1 MSSTLLAVQGL
12 NGLQLGVLLF
22 LIASGLTLVFGVMNF
37 LNLAHGAQF
46 MVGAYMAVF
55 YYELTGQFFLAVV
68 LALISALLFAL
79 MTEITVLR
87 HFYNRD
93 HLAQLLATFGLI
105 LILNDGSKAI
115 WGSGP
120 QTLPL
125 PEILSG
131 SIPLLNG
138 MHYPVYRLVVIG
150 VGLVVALALYYVVQ
164 QTRFGMLVRAGAADS
179 EMVSALG
186 VDVRKLFMT
195 VFAAGA
201 TLAALAGI
209 LAAPLIAVQPGMG
222 DNVLILAFVVIV
234 IGGAGS
240 IRGAFVAALLV
251 GLVDTIGRSFA
262 TDLFRAILP
271 PASANEVGPA
281 VASILI
287 YALMAL
293 VLAFRPAGLFPAPGR
308 S

>member
-1 MSSTLLAVQGL
+1 MSYTLLAVQGL

-55 YYELTGQFFLAVV
+55 FYQLTGQFFLAAA

-120 QTLPL
+120 QALPL
-125 PEILSG
+125 PEVLSG
-131 SIPLLNG
+131 SIPLIDG

-150 VGLVVALALYYVVQ
+150 VGLAVALSLYYVVQ
-164 QTRFGMLVRAGAADS
+164 HTRFGMLVRAGAADS

-201 TLAALAGI
+201 ALAALAGI
-209 LAAPLIAVQPGMG
+209 LAAPLIAIQPGMG

>member
-1 MSSTLLAVQGL
+1 MSYTLLAVQGL

-22 LIASGLTLVFGVMNF
+22 LIASGLTLVFGLMNF
-37 LNLAHGAQF
+37 LNLGAQF

-55 YYELTGQFFLAVV
+55 FYQLTGQFFLAAA

-125 PEILSG
+125 PEVLSG
-131 SIPLLNG
+131 SIPLIDG

-150 VGLVVALALYYVVQ
+150 VGLAVALSLYYVVQ
-164 QTRFGMLVRAGAADS
+164 HTRFGMLVRAGAADS

-201 TLAALAGI
+201 ALAALAGI
-209 LAAPLIAVQPGMG
+209 LAAPLIAIQPGMG

>member
-1 MSSTLLAVQGL
+1 MNYTLLAVQAL

-46 MVGAYMAVF
+46 MVGAYLAVF
-55 YYELTGQFFLAVV
+55 FYQFTGNFFVAAV
-68 LALISALLFAL
+68 LALIAALLFAL
-79 MTEITVLR
+79 MTEVTILR

-115 WGSGP
+115 WGSTP
-120 QTLPL
+120 YTLPL
-125 PEILSG
+125 PELLSG
-131 SIPLLNG
+131 SVPLIDGLN
-138 MHYPVYRLVVIG
+138 YPIYRLLVLG
-150 VGLVVALALYYVVQ
+150 VGLIVALLLYYVVQ
-164 QTRFGMLVRAGAADS
+164 RTRFGMMVRAAAADS
-179 EMVSALG
+179 EIVAALR
-186 VDVRKLFMT
+186 VDVRRLFMI

-201 TLAALAGI
+201 GLAALAGI

-222 DNVLILAFVVIV
+222 DNVLILTFVVIV

-251 GLVDTIGRSFA
+251 GLVDTLGRSFA

-293 VLAFRPAGLFPAPGR
+293 VLSFRPSGLFATPGR
-308 S
+308 T

>member
-1 MSSTLLAVQGL
+1 MSYTLLAVQGL

-55 YYELTGQFFLAVV
+55 FYQLTGQFFLAAA

-125 PEILSG
+125 PEVLSG
-131 SIPLLNG
+131 SIPLIDG

-150 VGLVVALALYYVVQ
+150 VGLAVALSLYYVVQ
-164 QTRFGMLVRAGAADS
+164 HTRFGMLVRAGAADS

-201 TLAALAGI
+201 ALAALAGI
-209 LAAPLIAVQPGMG
+209 LAAPLIAIQPGMG

>member
-1 MSSTLLAVQGL
+1 MIE
-12 NGLQLGVLLF
+12 VL
-22 LIASGLTLVFGVMNF
+22 
-37 LNLAHGAQF
+37 
-46 MVGAYMAVF
+46 
-55 YYELTGQFFLAVV
+55 
-68 LALISALLFAL
+68 
-79 MTEITVLR
+79 VLR
-87 HFYNRD
+87 HFYRRD

-115 WGSGP
+115 WGSSP
-120 QTLPL
+120 QSLPL

-131 SIPLLNG
+131 SVPLIDNLQ
-138 MHYPVYRLVVIG
+138 YPLYRLIVIG
-150 VGLVVALALYYVVQ
+150 VGLVVALFLYLIVQ
-164 QTRFGMLVRAGAADS
+164 HTRFGMLVRAGAADS

-186 VDVRKLFMT
+186 VDVRRLFMT

-201 TLAALAGI
+201 VLAALAGI
-209 LAAPLIAVQPGMG
+209 LAAPLIAIEPGMG

-251 GLVDTIGRSFA
+251 GLVDTLGRSFV
-262 TDLFRAILP
+262 TDLFRVVLP

-281 VASILI
+281 IASILI

-293 VLAFRPAGLFPAPGR
+293 VLVFRPAGLFPAPGR

>member
-1 MSSTLLAVQGL
+1 MSYTLLAVQAL
-12 NGLQLGVLLF
+12 NGLQLGILLF

-46 MVGAYMAVF
+46 MVGAYLAVF
-55 YYELTGQFFLAVV
+55 FYQFSGNFFVAAV
-68 LALISALLFAL
+68 LALVAALLFAL
-79 MTEITVLR
+79 MTEIAILR

-105 LILNDGSKAI
+105 LIFNDGSKAI
-115 WGSGP
+115 WGSTP
-120 QTLPL
+120 YTLPL
-125 PEILSG
+125 PELLSG
-131 SIPLLNG
+131 SVPLFDGLN
-138 MHYPVYRLVVIG
+138 YPIYRLLVLG
-150 VGLVVALALYYVVQ
+150 AGLIVALLLYYIVQ
-164 QTRFGMLVRAGAADS
+164 RTRFGMLVRAAAADS
-179 EMVSALG
+179 EIVAALG
-186 VDVRKLFMT
+186 IDVRRLFMT

-201 TLAALAGI
+201 GLAALAGI

-222 DNVLILAFVVIV
+222 DNILILTFVVIV

-251 GLVDTIGRSFA
+251 GLVDTLGRSFA

-281 VASILI
+281 VASLLI

-293 VLAFRPAGLFPAPGR
+293 VLSFRPSGLFPAAGR
-308 S
+308 T

>member
-1 MSSTLLAVQGL
+1 MSYTLIAVQAL

-46 MVGAYMAVF
+46 MVGAYLAVF
-55 YYELTGQFFLAVV
+55 FYQFSGNFFVAAV
-68 LALISALLFAL
+68 LALAAALLFAV
-79 MTEITVLR
+79 MTEIVVLR
-87 HFYNRD
+87 QFYNRD

-115 WGSGP
+115 WGSTP
-120 QTLPL
+120 YSLPL
-125 PEILSG
+125 PELLSG
-131 SIPLLNG
+131 SVPLFDGLN
-138 MHYPVYRLVVIG
+138 YPIYRLLVLG
-150 VGLVVALALYYVVQ
+150 VGMIVAFLLYYIVQ
-164 QTRFGMLVRAGAADS
+164 RTRFGMLVRATAADS
-179 EMVSALG
+179 EIVAALG
-186 VDVRKLFMT
+186 TDVRRLFMI

-201 TLAALAGI
+201 GLAALAGI

-222 DNVLILAFVVIV
+222 DNILILTFVVIV

-251 GLVDTIGRSFA
+251 GLVDTLGRSFA

-293 VLAFRPAGLFPAPGR
+293 VLSFRPSGLFPAAGR
-308 S
+308 T

>member
-1 MSSTLLAVQGL
+1 MSYTLLAVQTL
-12 NGLQLGVLLF
+12 NGLQFGVLLF

-46 MVGAYMAVF
+46 MVGAYLAVF
-55 YYELTGQFFLAVV
+55 FYQLTGLFLVAVL
-68 LALISALLFAL
+68 LALVFSLLFAL
-79 MTEITVLR
+79 VTEAVVLR

-93 HLAQLLATFGLI
+93 HLVQLLATFGLI
-105 LILNDGSKAI
+105 LILNDGTKAI
-115 WGSGP
+115 WGSAP
-120 QTLPL
+120 LSLPL
-125 PEILSG
+125 PEILST
-131 SIPLLNG
+131 SVPLIG
-138 MHYPVYRLVVIG
+138 DMHYPIYRLVIIAAG
-150 VGLVVALALYYVVQ
+150 VLVALALYYVVQ
-164 QTRFGMLVRAGAADS
+164 HSRFGMLIRAGAADA

-186 VDVRKLFMT
+186 VNMRKLFT
-195 VFAAGA
+195 IVFVAGA
-201 TLAALAGI
+201 GLAAFAGI
-209 LAAPLIAVQPGMG
+209 LAGPLIAIQPGMG
-222 DNVLILAFVVIV
+222 DNVLILTFVVIV

-271 PASANEVGPA
+271 PAPANEVGPA

-293 VLAFRPAGLFPAPGR
+293 VLAFRPGGLFAASGR
-308 S
+308 P

>member
-1 MSSTLLAVQGL
+1 MSYTLIAVQAL

-46 MVGAYMAVF
+46 MVGAYLAGFF
-55 YYELTGQFFLAVV
+55 YQFSGNFFVAAV
-68 LALISALLFAL
+68 LALAAALLFAV
-79 MTEITVLR
+79 MTEIVVLR
-87 HFYNRD
+87 QFYNRD

-115 WGSGP
+115 WGSTP
-120 QTLPL
+120 YSLPL
-125 PEILSG
+125 PELLSG
-131 SIPLLNG
+131 SVPLFDGLN
-138 MHYPVYRLVVIG
+138 YPIYRLLVLG
-150 VGLVVALALYYVVQ
+150 VGMIVAFLLYYIVQ
-164 QTRFGMLVRAGAADS
+164 RTRFGMLVRAAAADS
-179 EMVSALG
+179 EIVAALG
-186 VDVRKLFMT
+186 TDVRRLFMI

-201 TLAALAGI
+201 GLAALAGI

-222 DNVLILAFVVIV
+222 DNILILTFVVIV

-251 GLVDTIGRSFA
+251 GLVDTLGRSFA

-293 VLAFRPAGLFPAPGR
+293 VLSFRPSGLFPAAGR
-308 S
+308 T

>member
-1 MSSTLLAVQGL
+1 MSYTLLAVQGL

-55 YYELTGQFFLAVV
+55 FYQLTGQFFVAVV
-68 LALISALLFAL
+68 LALIAALLFAL

-115 WGSGP
+115 WGSSP
-120 QTLPL
+120 QTVPL
-125 PEILSG
+125 PEVLSG
-131 SIPLLNG
+131 SIPLLDS
-138 MHYPVYRLVVIG
+138 MHYPVYRLIVIG
-150 VGLVVALALYYVVQ
+150 VGLAVALALYYVVQ

-201 TLAALAGI
+201 ALAALAGI

-293 VLAFRPAGLFPAPGR
+293 VLAFRPTGLFPAPGR

>member
-1 MSSTLLAVQGL
+1 MSYTLLAVQAL

-46 MVGAYMAVF
+46 MIGAYLAVF
-55 YYELTGQFFLAVV
+55 FYQLTGGFFLAV
-68 LALISALLFAL
+68 ALGLIAALLFAL
-79 MTEITVLR
+79 MTEVTVLR

-105 LILNDGSKAI
+105 LILNDGAKAI
-115 WGSGP
+115 WGSSP

-125 PEILSG
+125 PTVLSG
-131 SIPLLNG
+131 SIPLLDG
-138 MHYPVYRLVVIG
+138 LQYPLYRLMLIA
-150 VGLVVALALYYVVQ
+150 VGLLVALALYYVVRH
-164 QTRFGMLVRAGAADS
+164 TRFGMLVRAGATDS
-179 EMVSALG
+179 EMLGALG
-186 VDVRKLFMT
+186 VDVRRLFMT

-201 TLAALAGI
+201 GLAALAGI

-222 DNVLILAFVVIV
+222 DNILILTFVVIV

-240 IRGAFVAALLV
+240 IGGAFLAALLV
-251 GLVDTIGRSFA
+251 GLVDTLGRSFA
-262 TDLFRAILP
+262 TDLFRVILP

-293 VLAFRPAGLFPAPGR
+293 VLIFRPQGLFPAPGR

>member
-1 MSSTLLAVQGL
+1 MSYTLLAVQTL

-46 MVGAYMAVF
+46 MVGAYLAVF
-55 YYELTGQFFLAVV
+55 FYQFTGNFFVAVV
-68 LALISALLFAL
+68 LALAAALLFFL
-79 MTEITVLR
+79 MTEVTILR
-87 HFYNRD
+87 HFYKRD
-93 HLAQLLATFGLI
+93 HLAQLVATFGLI

-115 WGSGP
+115 WGSTP
-120 QTLPL
+120 YTLPL
-125 PEILSG
+125 PEVLSG
-131 SIPLLNG
+131 SVPLIDG
-138 MHYPVYRLVVIG
+138 MNYPIYRLVVLG
-150 VGLVVALALYYVVQ
+150 VGLIVALLLYYVVQ
-164 QTRFGMLVRAGAADS
+164 RTRFGMLVRAAAADS
-179 EMVSALG
+179 EIVAALG
-186 VDVRKLFMT
+186 VDVRRLFMT

-201 TLAALAGI
+201 GLAALAGI

-222 DNVLILAFVVIV
+222 DNVLILTFVVIV

-240 IRGAFVAALLV
+240 IRGAFIAALLV
-251 GLVDTIGRSFA
+251 GLVDTLGRSFA
-262 TDLFRAILP
+262 TDLFRLILP

-293 VLAFRPAGLFPAPGR
+293 VLSFRPSGLFRPAGQA
-308 S
+308 

>member
-1 MSSTLLAVQGL
+1 MSYTLLAVQVL
-12 NGLQLGVLLF
+12 NGLQFGVLLF

-46 MVGAYMAVF
+46 MVGAYLAIFVF
-55 YYELTGQFFLAVV
+55 QLTGGFFISLTIAIICALA
-68 LALISALLFAL
+68 FAAF
-79 MTEITVLR
+79 TEIAVLR
-87 HFYNRD
+87 HFYIRD

-115 WGSGP
+115 WGTTP
-120 QTLPL
+120 YTLPL
-125 PEILSG
+125 PPLLSG
-131 SIPLLNG
+131 SIPLIDG
-138 MHYPVYRLVVIG
+138 MNYPIYRLVVIAA
-150 VGLVVALALYYVVQ
+150 GLLVALVLYYVVQ
-164 QTRFGMLVRAGAADS
+164 HTRFGMLVRAGASDS

-195 VFAAGA
+195 VFIAGA
-201 TLAALAGI
+201 GLAALAGI
-209 LAAPLIAVQPGMG
+209 LAAPLMAVQPGMG
-222 DNVLILAFVVIV
+222 DNVLILTFVVIV

-251 GLVDTIGRSFA
+251 GLVDTLGRSFS
-262 TDLFRAILP
+262 TDLFRIILP

>member
-1 MSSTLLAVQGL
+1 MSYTLLAVQAL
-12 NGLQLGVLLF
+12 NGLQFGVLLF

-37 LNLAHGAQF
+37 LNLAHGALF
-46 MVGAYMAVF
+46 MVGAYLAVF
-55 YYELTGQFFLAVV
+55 VYQQTGAFFLAVV
-68 LALISALLFAL
+68 LGLVAALIFAL
-79 MTEITVLR
+79 MIEVLVLR
-87 HFYNRD
+87 HFYRRD

-115 WGSGP
+115 WGSSP
-120 QTLPL
+120 QSLPL

-131 SIPLLNG
+131 SVPLIDNLQ
-138 MHYPVYRLVVIG
+138 YPLYRLIVIG
-150 VGLVVALALYYVVQ
+150 VGLVVALFLYLIVQ
-164 QTRFGMLVRAGAADS
+164 HTRFGMLVRAGAADS

-186 VDVRKLFMT
+186 VDVRRLFMT

-201 TLAALAGI
+201 VLAALAGI
-209 LAAPLIAVQPGMG
+209 LAAPLIAIEPGMG

-251 GLVDTIGRSFA
+251 GLVDTLGRSFV
-262 TDLFRAILP
+262 TDLFRVVLP

-281 VASILI
+281 IASILI

-293 VLAFRPAGLFPAPGR
+293 VLVFRPAGLFPAPGR

>member
-1 MSSTLLAVQGL
+1 MSYTLLAVQTL

-46 MVGAYMAVF
+46 MVGAYLAVF
-55 YYELTGQFFLAVV
+55 FYQFTGNFFVAVV
-68 LALISALLFAL
+68 LALAAALLFFL
-79 MTEITVLR
+79 MTEVTILR
-87 HFYNRD
+87 HFYKRD
-93 HLAQLLATFGLI
+93 HLAQLVATFGLI

-115 WGSGP
+115 WGSTP
-120 QTLPL
+120 YTLPL
-125 PEILSG
+125 PQGLSG
-131 SIPLLNG
+131 SVPLIDG
-138 MHYPVYRLVVIG
+138 MNYPIYRLVVLG
-150 VGLVVALALYYVVQ
+150 VGLIVALLLYYVVQ
-164 QTRFGMLVRAGAADS
+164 RTRFGMLVRAAAADS
-179 EMVSALG
+179 EIVAALG
-186 VDVRKLFMT
+186 VDVRRLFMT

-201 TLAALAGI
+201 GLAALAGI

-222 DNVLILAFVVIV
+222 DNVLILTFVVIV

-240 IRGAFVAALLV
+240 IRGAFIAALLV
-251 GLVDTIGRSFA
+251 GLVDTLGRSFA
-262 TDLFRAILP
+262 TDLFRLILP

-293 VLAFRPAGLFPAPGR
+293 VLSFRPSGLFRPAGQA
-308 S
+308 

>member
-1 MSSTLLAVQGL
+1 MNYTLLAVQAL

-46 MVGAYMAVF
+46 MVGAYLAVF
-55 YYELTGQFFLAVV
+55 FYQFTGNFFVAAV
-68 LALISALLFAL
+68 LALIAALLFAL
-79 MTEITVLR
+79 MTEVTILR

-115 WGSGP
+115 WDSTP
-120 QTLPL
+120 YTLPL
-125 PEILSG
+125 PELLSG
-131 SIPLLNG
+131 SVPLIDGLN
-138 MHYPVYRLVVIG
+138 YPIYRLLVLG
-150 VGLVVALALYYVVQ
+150 VGLIVALLLYYVVQ
-164 QTRFGMLVRAGAADS
+164 RTRFGMMVRAAAADS
-179 EMVSALG
+179 EIVAALG
-186 VDVRKLFMT
+186 VDVRRLFMI

-201 TLAALAGI
+201 GLAALAGI

-222 DNVLILAFVVIV
+222 DNVLILTFVVIV

-251 GLVDTIGRSFA
+251 GLVDTLGRSFA

-293 VLAFRPAGLFPAPGR
+293 VLSFRPSGLFATPGR
-308 S
+308 T

>member
-1 MSSTLLAVQGL
+1 MSYTLLAVQAL

-46 MVGAYMAVF
+46 MVGAYLAVF
-55 YYELTGQFFLAVV
+55 FYHLSGNFYLAAV
-68 LALISALLFAL
+68 LGLAASLLFAL

-87 HFYNRD
+87 HFYGRD

-115 WGSGP
+115 WGSAP

-125 PEILSG
+125 PDFLSG
-131 SIPLLNG
+131 SVPIFNE
-138 MHYPVYRLVVIG
+138 MNYPIYRLLVLAA
-150 VGLVVALALYYVVQ
+150 GLIVALLLSYVVQ
-164 QTRFGMLVRAGAADS
+164 KTRFGMLVRAAAADS
-179 EMVSALG
+179 EIVAAMG
-186 VDVRKLFMT
+186 VDVRRLFMT

-201 TLAALAGI
+201 GLAALAGI

-222 DNVLILAFVVIV
+222 DNILILTFVVIV

-240 IRGAFVAALLV
+240 VRGAFIASLLV

-262 TDLFRAILP
+262 TDFFRMIMS
-271 PASANEVGPA
+271 PAAANEVGPA

-293 VLAFRPAGLFPAPGR
+293 VLSFRPTGLFPVSGR
-308 S
+308 T

>member
-1 MSSTLLAVQGL
+1 MSYTLLAVQTL

-46 MVGAYMAVF
+46 MVGAYLAVF
-55 YYELTGQFFLAVV
+55 FYQFTGNFFVAVV
-68 LALISALLFAL
+68 LALAAALLFFL
-79 MTEITVLR
+79 MTEVTILR
-87 HFYNRD
+87 HFYKRD
-93 HLAQLLATFGLI
+93 HLAQLVATFGLI

-115 WGSGP
+115 WGSTP
-120 QTLPL
+120 YTLPL
-125 PEILSG
+125 PEGLSG
-131 SIPLLNG
+131 SVPLIDG
-138 MHYPVYRLVVIG
+138 MNYPIYRLVVLG
-150 VGLVVALALYYVVQ
+150 VGLIVALLLYYVVQ
-164 QTRFGMLVRAGAADS
+164 RTRFGMLVRAAAADS
-179 EMVSALG
+179 EIVAALG
-186 VDVRKLFMT
+186 VDVRRLFMT

-201 TLAALAGI
+201 GLAALAGI

-222 DNVLILAFVVIV
+222 DNVLILTFVVIV

-240 IRGAFVAALLV
+240 IRGAFIAALLV
-251 GLVDTIGRSFA
+251 GLVDTLGRSFA
-262 TDLFRAILP
+262 TDLFRLILP

-293 VLAFRPAGLFPAPGR
+293 VLSFRPSGLFRPAGQA
-308 S
+308 

>member
-1 MSSTLLAVQGL
+1 MSYTLLAVQAL

-46 MVGAYMAVF
+46 MVGAYLAVF
-55 YYELTGQFFLAVV
+55 FYQFTGSFYAAVV
-68 LALISALLFAL
+68 LALVGALLFAL
-79 MTEITVLR
+79 MTEVAVLR

-115 WGSGP
+115 WGTTP
-120 QTLPL
+120 YTLPL
-125 PEILSG
+125 PELLSG
-131 SIPLLNG
+131 SVPLIEGLR
-138 MHYPVYRLVVIG
+138 YPIYRLLVLG
-150 VGLVVALALYYVVQ
+150 VGLIVAFLLYYVVQ
-164 QTRFGMLVRAGAADS
+164 RTRFGMLVRAAAADT
-179 EMVSALG
+179 EIITALG
-186 VDVRKLFMT
+186 VDVRRLFMT

-201 TLAALAGI
+201 GLAALAGI

-222 DNVLILAFVVIV
+222 DNVLILTFVVIA

-240 IRGAFVAALLV
+240 IRGAFVAALLI
-251 GLVDTIGRSFA
+251 GLVDTLGRSFV
-262 TDLFRAILP
+262 TDLFRLILP

-287 YALMAL
+287 YAVMAL
-293 VLAFRPAGLFPAPGR
+293 ILSFRPSGLFPTAGR
-308 S
+308 T

>member
-1 MSSTLLAVQGL
+1 MSYTLLAVQAL
-12 NGLQLGVLLF
+12 NGLQFGVLLF

-46 MVGAYMAVF
+46 MVGAYLAVFFYHLTGLFLMAV
-55 YYELTGQFFLAVV
+55 L
-68 LALISALLFAL
+68 LALVFSLLFAL
-79 MTEITVLR
+79 ATEAVVLR

-93 HLAQLLATFGLI
+93 HLVQLLATFGLI
-105 LILNDGSKAI
+105 LILNDGAKAI
-115 WGSGP
+115 WGSAP
-120 QTLPL
+120 LSLPL
-125 PEILSG
+125 PQILSA
-131 SIPLLNG
+131 SIPLIG
-138 MHYPVYRLVVIG
+138 DMHYPIYRLVIIAA
-150 VGLVVALALYYVVQ
+150 GLLVALALYYVVQ
-164 QTRFGMLVRAGAADS
+164 HTRFGMLIRAGAADA

-186 VDVRKLFMT
+186 VNIRKLFT
-195 VFAAGA
+195 IVFVAGA
-201 TLAALAGI
+201 GLAGLAGI
-209 LAAPLIAVQPGMG
+209 LAGPLIAIQPGMG
-222 DNVLILAFVVIV
+222 DNVLILTFVVIV

-262 TDLFRAILP
+262 TDLFRTILP
-271 PASANEVGPA
+271 PAPANEVGPA

-293 VLAFRPAGLFPAPGR
+293 VLVLRPAGLFATPGR

>member
-1 MSSTLLAVQGL
+1 MSATLLAVQGL

-55 YYELTGQFFLAVV
+55 YYQLTGQFFLAVV

-138 MHYPVYRLVVIG
+138 MHYPVYRLMVIG
-150 VGLVVALALYYVVQ
+150 VGLMVALALYYVVQ

>member
-1 MSSTLLAVQGL
+1 MSYTLLAVQAL
-12 NGLQLGVLLF
+12 NGLQFGVLLF

-46 MVGAYMAVF
+46 MVGAYLAVF
-55 YYELTGQFFLAVV
+55 FHQLTGGFFLAVA
-68 LALISALLFAL
+68 LALIFALVFAL
-79 MTEITVLR
+79 MTEVTVLR
-87 HFYNRD
+87 HFYHRD
-93 HLAQLLATFGLI
+93 HLSQLLATFGLI

-115 WGSGP
+115 WGSAP
-120 QTLPL
+120 QSLAL

-131 SIPLLNG
+131 SIPLLDG
-138 MHYPVYRLVVIG
+138 MHYPLYRLIVIAA
-150 VGLVVALALYYVVQ
+150 GLLVALVLYYVVQ
-164 QTRFGMLVRAGAADS
+164 QTRFGMLIRAGAADS

-186 VDVRKLFMT
+186 VDTRKLFMT

-201 TLAALAGI
+201 GLAALAGI

-222 DNVLILAFVVIV
+222 DNVLILTFVVIV

-240 IRGAFVAALLV
+240 IRGAFIAALLV
-251 GLVDTIGRSFA
+251 GLVDTLGRSFA
-262 TDLFRAILP
+262 TDLFRTILP

-281 VASILI
+281 VASVLI